1 MSTDT
6 DARYWNT
13 KRAADYLGF
22 SPDTLNRM
30 RLTGDGPRYAKLGGR
45 VIYDRSDI
53 DAWVEAN
60 KRSFTHEK
68 NHTVTFIPPSK
79 RLHPTYLHVH
89 QNSLNNEQICAE

>member
-1 MSTDT
+1 MLLQHFDPVFRFHSVFCFASVFMESADMNTDNE
-6 DARYWNT
+6 ARYWNT
-13 KRAADYLGF
+13 KRAADYLGV

-45 VIYDRSDI
+45 VIYDPSDI

-68 NHTVTFIPPSK
+68 ITP
-79 RLHPTYLHVH
+79 
-89 QNSLNNEQICAE
+89 

>member
-1 MSTDT
+1 MSTDTDT

-22 SPDTLNRM
+22 SPDKLNRM

-68 NHTVTFIPPSK
+68 TTP
-79 RLHPTYLHVH
+79 
-89 QNSLNNEQICAE
+89 